1 MTETIEARD
10 DDRPHMMSPHE
21 IEQIVRKAIRDEL
34 ELVGMIATDAD
45 RRMEIR
51 KDFEFL
57 RSMRNGTN
65 AALAKVGLA
74 VVTAGAGIVF
84 WLIQSG
90 AIAKFGK

>member
-10 DDRPHMMSPHE
+10 DDRPHMMSPRE

-57 RSMRNGTN
+57 RSARTVTN
-65 AALAKVGLA
+65 AALSKIGLA
-74 VVTAGAGIVF
+74 VVTAGAGLVL

-90 AIAKFGK
+90 EIAKLGK